1 MVPLEQSSQIYIIEK
16 IFHLTIII
24 LQCFDDCFIGN
35 SDYRSTPQSQTFMA
49 NATGNTLCVNI
60 AIIDDTLDE
69 FDEQFL
75 VRFGNLPNAQA
86 RLGPIPEAC
95 ITITDDDG

>member
-1 MVPLEQSSQIYIIEK
+1 M
-16 IFHLTIII
+16 
-24 LQCFDDCFIGN
+24 
-35 SDYRSTPQSQTFMA
+35 
-49 NATGNTLCVNI
+49 NI

-75 VRFGNLPNAQA
+75 VRFANLPNAQA

-95 ITITDDDG
+95 ITITDDDGKLKFFFLLPIYM